1 MTKLEYEN
9 RVFLNVSSIAS
20 PVPEMLIDGQPISLT
35 PSSGDEGVKSLH
47 QLARD
52 GDIEGIKMWLS
63 KNVGSINELDEKKLA
78 PLHYAARY
86 SNINGVSH
94 LSQNYTFFMKV
105 DALAQGKIL
114 KHHF

>member
-1 MTKLEYEN
+1 MEYEN
-9 RVFLNVSSIAS
+9 RDFLNVSSIAS

-35 PSSGDEGVKSLH
+35 PSSGDEGVKNLH

-63 KNVGSINELDEKKLA
+63 KNKGNKGSINELDEKKLT

-94 LSQNYTFFMKV
+94 LSQNIFF
-105 DALAQGKIL
+105 G
-114 KHHF
+114 